1 MSKVNLFKGR
11 DFRDIELYKDISEDE
26 WNNPNWQISNSITT
40 VTQLEKVISLNDFQ
54 KKCIDKAIL
63 ISTPMRITP
72 YYASLMPQDPF
83 NLKDEAGNSIP
94 DRVDPIFR
102 QAVPT
107 PAAYLFKVGLDDPM
121 SEEERSYGCVYQ
133 RYPNRVAFKV
143 TKICYMYC
151 NHCQRKKDI
160 GKATLEMASDIEK
173 GIEYISK
180 NTNIDEV
187 LLTGGDPL
195 TLPLDILDDILDKI
209 YSIPHVKI
217 IRLGT
222 RVPVVLPQ
230 AVTDEIVDVLKKYRP
245 MFISIHCNH
254 QNEITDKFRIAIDK
268 LKNAGFTIFNQM
280 VALNGVNDDFKV
292 LATTFSKLYW
302 IGVKP
307 YYLLQCHKTAR
318 VGEYIVPIPK
328 MRILTKYLR
337 GHISG
342 PAIPNYVVNMDGGG
356 GKVLLTP
363 SGYAQERIA
372 FEDSKL
378 YAPTHVMR
386 TWDDTFVKYR
396 ELLNM
401 TEERYNNLVD
411 TMDKFYGSSGKF
423 RPSVNIIDRHGNYV
437 RSTNVAIKTP
447 PIKDKQY
454 LHFNP
459 NEILGYSEGPYG
471 STTNPQEAHEDFE
484 P

>member
-11 DFRDIELYKDISEDE
+11 DFREIELYKDLSEEE
-26 WNNPNWQISNSITT
+26 WNNPEWQISNLITT
-40 VTQLEKVISLNDFQ
+40 VDQLEKVITLNDFQ
-54 KKCIDKAIL
+54 KKCVEKAAFTSSPI
-63 ISTPMRITP
+63 RITP

-83 NLKDEAGNSIP
+83 NITDEAGNPVS

-121 SEEERSYGCVYQ
+121 AEEDRSYGCVYQ

-160 GKATLEMASDIEK
+160 GKASPELAEDIEK
-173 GIEYISK
+173 GIDYISK
-180 NTNIDEV
+180 NTNINEV
-187 LLTGGDPL
+187 LVTGGDPL
-195 TLPLDILDDILDKI
+195 TLPLDMLDDILGRI
-209 YSIPHVKI
+209 YAIPHVKI

-230 AVTDEIVDVLKKYRP
+230 AITDEVVEVLKKYRP
-245 MFISIHCNH
+245 MFISTHCNH
-254 QNEITDKFRIAIDK
+254 HNEITEEFETAIDK

-280 VALNGVNDDFKV
+280 VALNGVNNDFKV
-292 LATTFSKLYW
+292 LATTFSNLYW

-372 FEDSKL
+372 FEDSKP
-378 YAPTHVMR
+378 YVPTHIMR
-386 TWDDTFVKYR
+386 TWDDTFAKYQ
-396 ELLNM
+396 ELLDM
-401 TEERYNNLVD
+401 TEEHYNELVD
-411 TMDKFYGSSGKF
+411 AMDEFYGTTGKF
-423 RPSVNIIDRHGNYV
+423 RPCVNIIDQHGDYV
-437 RSTNVAIKTP
+437 RSTNATIKTP

-459 NEILGYSEGPYG
+459 NKILGYNEGPYG
-471 STTNPQEAHEDFE
+471 PVTNPQDAHEDFE